1 MRTEE
6 EALSQILF
14 DIKERQ
20 NMKSPNF
27 RTRLQTTDFVLIE
40 DIGPWEEVPTVTN
53 GVEQVVTHLI
63 SIGKVQT
70 GQRLFYVD
78 SDKDISEILFTVV
91 DGFVGFKP
99 MASED
104 SLAETVSGAWKQIL
118 RFNKKISG

>member
-1 MRTEE
+1 MRTQE

-20 NMKSPNF
+20 NMRSPNF
-27 RTRLQTTDFVLIE
+27 RTVLQTTDFVLIE
-40 DIGPWEEVPTVTN
+40 DTGPWEEVPTVTN

-63 SIGKVQT
+63 SVGKVGT

-78 SDKDISEILFTVV
+78 SDKDISEILFTIVE
-91 DGFVGFKP
+91 GFVGFKP

-104 SLAETVSGAWKQIL
+104 SVAETVLGAWKHIL
-118 RFNKKISG
+118 KCSKKLSG